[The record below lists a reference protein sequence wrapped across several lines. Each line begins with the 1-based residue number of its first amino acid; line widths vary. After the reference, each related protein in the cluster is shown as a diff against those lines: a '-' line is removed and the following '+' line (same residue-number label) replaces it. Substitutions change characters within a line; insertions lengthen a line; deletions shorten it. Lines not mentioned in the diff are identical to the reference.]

1 MKRKVEKVSGAT
13 LSEAAFQVIK
23 RAGKGGAPESADYH
37 DR

>member
-13 LSEAAFQVIK
+13 LSEAAFQIIK
-23 RAGKGGAPESADYH
+23 RAGKGSAPESADYY